1 MCRDAEQTM
10 TTALHGT
17 PRALTDGTRAPE
29 DLPLR
34 MFPDRYA
41 RLSADPD
48 HRGTLDFAGASSSIC
63 GTHRSGRPLATDHLP
78 PCAIGSGM
86 GEVAP
91 SPRTVH
97 IGRRPRRTMCSGPRE
112 ILL

>member
-1 MCRDAEQTM
+1 MCRDAEPTM
-10 TTALHGT
+10 PSVLPRA

-29 DLPLR
+29 NLPLG
-34 MFPDRYA
+34 MFPDCCA
-41 RLSADPD
+41 RLSTGSD
-48 HRGTLDFAGASSSIC
+48 HRGTLDFAGASRSTC
-63 GTHRSGRPLATDHLP
+63 GTHRSGRPLAADRLP
-78 PCAIGSGM
+78 PCAIGRGM

-97 IGRRPRRTMCSGPRE
+97 IGRRPRRTMCSGLRE